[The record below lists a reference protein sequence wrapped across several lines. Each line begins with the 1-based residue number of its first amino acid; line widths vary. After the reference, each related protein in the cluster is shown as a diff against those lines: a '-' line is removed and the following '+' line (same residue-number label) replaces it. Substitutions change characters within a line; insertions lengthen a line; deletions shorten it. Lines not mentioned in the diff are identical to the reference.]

1 MEVPVAIL
9 HERLRIERARA
20 TWLTVLALVGLG
32 SLSALSSSTL
42 SHVQLGGMNLFDLFD
57 FLSSKLLMPITGLL
71 TCLFVLLRWKQAGFV
86 AANSNEGALH
96 NTGLLRAVFTT
107 LTKVTP
113 LLILTVMLYGLL
125 G

>member
-1 MEVPVAIL
+1 MPV
-9 HERLRIERARA
+9 
-20 TWLTVLALVGLG
+20 
-32 SLSALSSSTL
+32 
-42 SHVQLGGMNLFDLFD
+42 
-57 FLSSKLLMPITGLL
+57 TGLL

-86 AANSNEGALH
+86 AANSNEGALP
-96 NTGLLRAVFTT
+96 NTGLLRAVFAV